1 VFKKDPDQEP
11 AQVHEMLILELENA
25 PDGEGSNGLWTT
37 AVKTYMDPSPVATKA
52 KAVMSK
58 SEA

>member
-1 VFKKDPDQEP
+1 
-11 AQVHEMLILELENA
+11 MLILELEGA
-25 PDGEGSNGLWTT
+25 PDGEGSNGLWAT
-37 AVKTYMDPSPVATKA
+37 AVKTYMDPSPVMTKA